1 MVLDSRVKTPASLH
15 TSLRMAIKRA
25 LTLESWISGSR
36 ERVASETFIRRHTQ
50 FDSVDEFCTACPCDD
65 DTIGGVQRLSTDQRD
80 AFVARTT
87 DFEGWTDMKKT
98 AATEDLVTLQN
109 V

>member
-1 MVLDSRVKTPASLH
+1 MVLDSRVKIPDSLH
-15 TSLRMAIKRA
+15 TSLRTAIKQA
-25 LTLESWISGSR
+25 LTLESWVSESR

-50 FDSVDEFCTACPCDD
+50 FNSVDEFCTACPCDG
-65 DTIGGVQRLSTDQRD
+65 DTIGDVQRLSTDKRD

-87 DFEGWTDMKKT
+87 DFEAWTEMKQT

>member
-1 MVLDSRVKTPASLH
+1 MVLDSRVKTPDSLH
-15 TSLRMAIKRA
+15 TDLRTAIKQA
-25 LTLESWISGSR
+25 LTLESWVSRSR

-50 FDSVDEFCTACPCDD
+50 FDSVDEFCTACPCDE
-65 DTIGGVQRLSTDQRD
+65 DTVGGVQRLSTDQRD
-80 AFVARTT
+80 AFVVQTT
-87 DFEGWTDMKKT
+87 DFEGWTEMKQA